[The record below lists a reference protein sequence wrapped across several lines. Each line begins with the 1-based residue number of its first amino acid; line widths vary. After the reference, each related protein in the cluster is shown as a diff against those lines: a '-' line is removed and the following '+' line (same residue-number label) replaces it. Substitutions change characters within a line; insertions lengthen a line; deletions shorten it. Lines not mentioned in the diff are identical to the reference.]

1 MFIPL
6 HDSNDLKHIK
16 LQWVTWSLIAIN
28 AVVFVMTA
36 LAGEDSE
43 FTNAAYLGL
52 GFIPSVVNNIVE
64 LPTSL
69 VLVPEDATYITYS
82 FLHGNLLHLGSNM
95 IFLWVFGDNV
105 EDAMGHIRFLIF
117 YFLCAAAGAFVHGL
131 LLPDSQGPL
140 IGASGAVAG
149 VIAAYLMLHPRV
161 RVWVLVLGR
170 IPLPLPAFIPLLFWV
185 GFQFVMVIT
194 DIGGE
199 ISWGAHVGG
208 IIAGAVLVL
217 FMRRSG
223 VPLFD
228 RTIETPKAVIHGSPK
243 TDPERTAART
253 APPKWGR

>member
-28 AVVFVMTA
+28 ALVWGITE
-36 LAGEDSE
+36 LAGANSE
-43 FTNAAYLGL
+43 FTTAAVLGL
-52 GFIPSVVNNIVE
+52 GFIPSVVNDFAE
-64 LPTSL
+64 LQPSL

-105 EDAMGHIRFLIF
+105 EDAMGHFRFLIF
-117 YFLCAAAGAFVHGL
+117 YMACAAAGAFAHGFL
-131 LLPDSQGPL
+131 FPDSESPL

-149 VIAAYLMLHPRV
+149 IVAAYLILHPKV

-185 GFQFVMVIT
+185 VFQFIMVVT
-194 DIGGE
+194 DLGGE
-199 ISWGAHVGG
+199 VSWAAHVGG
-208 IIAGAVLVL
+208 IICGAVLVL
-217 FMRRSG
+217 VLRRSG

-228 RTIETPKAVIHGSPK
+228 RRIESPRAVVHKTPQIVPEEQSSPQS
-243 TDPERTAART
+243 RQ
-253 APPKWGR
+253 KWGR

>member
-43 FTNAAYLGL
+43 FTNAAYLSL
-52 GFIPSVVNNIVE
+52 GFIPSVVNDIVE

>member
-16 LQWVTWSLIAIN
+16 LQWVTWSLIALN
-28 AVVFVMTA
+28 AIIWGITE
-36 LAGEDSE
+36 LAGADSD
-43 FTNAAYLGL
+43 FTTAAVLGL
-52 GFIPSVVNNIVE
+52 GFIPSVVNDIAE
-64 LPTSL
+64 LQPSL
-69 VLVPEDATYITYS
+69 VLVPEDATYVTYS

-105 EDAMGHIRFLIF
+105 EDAMGHIKFLIF
-117 YFLCAAAGAFVHGL
+117 YFACAAAGAFAHGL
-131 LLPDSQGPL
+131 LLPDSESPL

-149 VIAAYLMLHPRV
+149 IVAAYLMLHPKV

-185 GFQFVMVIT
+185 VFQFVMVVT
-194 DIGGE
+194 DLAGE
-199 ISWGAHVGG
+199 VSWAAHVGG
-208 IIAGAVLVL
+208 IICGAFLVL
-217 FMRRSG
+217 FFRRSG

-228 RTIETPKAVIHGSPK
+228 RTINSPKAVIHKSEQPALEK
-243 TDPERTAART
+243 AAPQS